1 MKTYK
6 REVKMASSFGG
17 SMDRNEEGMGLGFD
31 IHHYESVNIRISE
44 WISVFER
51 QNVVVFNFFNFF
63 KYD

>member
-1 MKTYK
+1 
-6 REVKMASSFGG
+6 
-17 SMDRNEEGMGLGFD
+17 MDRNEGGMGLGFD

-63 KYD
+63 